1 MAAEGVAGAGVA
13 VAVTV
18 ALLTAG
24 VAGAEPVPGMAV
36 QDEDATCT
44 AGFAAQGLDGAF
56 YLMTSGHCD
65 DGDGSPWT
73 GPGGALLGP
82 VTASEDNDA
91 DRDAAI
97 IRLDP
102 AAGPPVGAVAGR
114 YPVRDVLNPGQIQPG
129 LPVCKVG
136 AISGETCGVV
146 TGVDGFLVR
155 TDVFS
160 LFGDSGS
167 PAFVKN
173 SDGTASAVGILLG
186 SPVGDDFTTYF
197 TMVDPLLRQW
207 GLRILP

>member
-1 MAAEGVAGAGVA
+1 VVAMVFAMVFA
-13 VAVTV
+13 T
-18 ALLTAG
+18 LLTAAPAAA
-24 VAGAEPVPGMAV
+24 VPLPGMEV

-44 AGFAAQGLDGAF
+44 AGFAAQGLDGAY

-73 GPGGALLGP
+73 GHGDTLLGP
-82 VTASEDNDA
+82 ITASEDNGA

-102 AAGPPVGAVAGR
+102 AAGVPIGAIAGR
-114 YPVRDVLNPGQIQPG
+114 YPVRDVLTPDRIHPG
-129 LPVCKVG
+129 LPVCKFG
-136 AISGETCGVV
+136 AISGETCGEV

-155 TDVFS
+155 TNLFS
-160 LFGDSGS
+160 LVGDSGS

-173 SDGTASAVGILLG
+173 PDGTAGAVGILMG

-197 TMVDPLLRQW
+197 TMVDPLLFQW